1 MLLLLINNYCLAA
14 FSSSDISSVGKFGW
28 KDYRPEEQQNG
39 YHYELVEVCLE
50 REKAIGRDYRLAHLF
65 ERFA

>member
-14 FSSSDISSVGKFGW
+14 FSSSDISSVGKFGC
-28 KDYRPEEQQNG
+28 RPEEQQNG

-65 ERFA
+65 KRFA